1 METKA
6 STTTPPPAPLP
17 RRGYI
22 CVASAALMW
31 AVSGSSAKYLFAH
44 GVTPFQLV
52 QLRLTIG
59 VALLFLWILIYR
71 PTLLRIARRD
81 ILYFV
86 LLGITGMAMVQF
98 TYLLAISKIKVAAAI
113 LMQYLA
119 PVLIALYSVL
129 FARETLTRVTTLA
142 VSCATIGC
150 YLVVGAYN
158 LDLLSLNREG
168 VAFGLS
174 AAVAFA
180 WYSILGEKGMHRYQP
195 WTVLFY
201 ALLFAAI
208 FWNSAHFFWSAAP
221 KPFEAFGQSYSPSA
235 WGLILY
241 IAILGT
247 IVPFGL
253 YFEAINLIRST
264 RASITATLEPIS
276 AGIIAFLFL
285 GEALEPL
292 QVFGG
297 ALVITAV
304 ILLQLRREYDYKTPA
319 LVRSRQHS
327 TDVGSP

>member
-1 METKA
+1 METKTN
-6 STTTPPPAPLP
+6 TTAPTPVP
-17 RRGYI
+17 RRGYLY
-22 CVASAALMW
+22 VASAALMW

-59 VALLFLWILIYR
+59 IALLFLWLAAWR
-71 PTLLRIARRD
+71 PAMLRIARRD
-81 ILYFV
+81 IVYFAV
-86 LLGITGMAMVQF
+86 LGITGMAMVQF

-129 FARETLTRVTTLA
+129 FARETLTRVTILA

-168 VAFGLS
+168 VVFGLS

-180 WYSILGEKGMHRYQP
+180 WYSIFGEKGMHRYQP
-195 WTVLFY
+195 WAVLFY
-201 ALLFAAI
+201 AMLFATI
-208 FWNSAHFFWSAAP
+208 FWNTAHFFWNAAP
-221 KPFEAFGQSYSPSA
+221 KPFEAFEQSYSATS
-235 WGLILY
+235 WGLIFY

-276 AGIIAFLFL
+276 AGIISFFFL

-292 QVFGG
+292 QVLGG
-297 ALVITAV
+297 ALVIAAV

-319 LVRSRQHS
+319 LIRRRQQS
-327 TDVGSP
+327 SGVERG